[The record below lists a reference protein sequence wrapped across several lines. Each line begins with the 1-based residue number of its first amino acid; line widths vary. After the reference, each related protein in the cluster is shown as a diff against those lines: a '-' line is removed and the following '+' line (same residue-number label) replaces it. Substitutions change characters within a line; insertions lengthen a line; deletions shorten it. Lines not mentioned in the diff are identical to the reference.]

1 MASIFAIDTQWT
13 STNFNLHI
21 STGSKFRLVGENSLI
36 LIYCGLIN
44 EFLLISQVGLFVEF
58 IKNLTGNLFKAT
70 TKYSLE
76 QVK

>member
-1 MASIFAIDTQWT
+1 M
-13 STNFNLHI
+13 H
-21 STGSKFRLVGENSLI
+21 
-36 LIYCGLIN
+36 CGLNN